1 MEEFDTLEDLLL
13 AGYDKFDVVLDK
25 LKEQTTS
32 LPEETQTFLNKLPHF
47 QVSIA
52 RHFSSWPQKILP

>member
-1 MEEFDTLEDLLL
+1 MEELDTLQDLLL

-32 LPEETQTFLNKLPHF
+32 LPEKTQAFLKDLPDF
-47 QVSIA
+47 QVA
-52 RHFSSWPQKILP
+52 